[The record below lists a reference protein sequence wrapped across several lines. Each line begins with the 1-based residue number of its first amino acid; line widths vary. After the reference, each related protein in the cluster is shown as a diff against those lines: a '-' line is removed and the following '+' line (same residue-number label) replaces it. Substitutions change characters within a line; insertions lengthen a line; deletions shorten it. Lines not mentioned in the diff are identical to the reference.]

1 MSGIKE
7 ITTIVDAC
15 REYAE
20 RKQGEEEQKRW
31 IVLPLHSTLSLQVR
45 NKQLHIH
52 NILVGFFPIK
62 LRLFKPI

>member
-31 IVLPLHSTLSLQVR
+31 IVLPLHSTLSLQVTTTFS
-45 NKQLHIH
+45 QLIE
-52 NILVGFFPIK
+52 GFFP
-62 LRLFKPI
+62 